1 MKHFFYLAKINFF
14 KEARSSKQYEPVS
27 CVQLFESIQCKLLN
41 VITLG
46 QRESDNIN
54 RLITLTKQASRLVD
68 CKNAKWALDNFNLL
82 ITLTE

>member
-1 MKHFFYLAKINFF
+1 MLSAAYCDQIAF
-14 KEARSSKQYEPVS
+14 EPFA
-27 CVQLFESIQCKLLN
+27 QHYNRLLQWKPLN

-54 RLITLTKQASRLVD
+54 RLITLIEQAFRLVD
-68 CKNAKWALDNFNLL
+68 FKNAKWPLDNFNLL

>member
-1 MKHFFYLAKINFF
+1 MLLKGTIVDI
-14 KEARSSKQYEPVS
+14 PVPNNS
-27 CVQLFESIQCKLLN
+27 LIEWKPLN

-54 RLITLTKQASRLVD
+54 RLKTLTKQAFRLVD

>member
-1 MKHFFYLAKINFF
+1 MLLLQWK
-14 KEARSSKQYEPVS
+14 P
-27 CVQLFESIQCKLLN
+27 LN

-54 RLITLTKQASRLVD
+54 RLITLTEQAFRLVD
-68 CKNAKWALDNFNLL
+68 CKNAKRASDNFNLL